1 MYQSKNRWQVMQVLS
16 GAFIAIATMEAVEQK
31 DQAVKVH
38 LELNLIVVWDPMER
52 NGYQYDL
59 RDVSAG

>member
-1 MYQSKNRWQVMQVLS
+1 MQVLS

>member
-1 MYQSKNRWQVMQVLS
+1 MYRSKNRWQVMQVLS

-31 DQAVKVH
+31 DQVVKVH

-59 RDVSAG
+59 RDVSDG